1 MLSRSVNYA
10 RTYGD
15 SLCRAR
21 RFYIFLMNFSSIET
35 EHVMRKSA
43 NINREL
49 PHILPLHLL
58 INGRLPNLHERLGIG
73 YLLKTELCIEAMSIA
88 GGKHKTA
95 ESLRVWMFDNVLHEE
110 LR

>member
-35 EHVMRKSA
+35 ESVERKLTTIDRAS
-43 NINREL
+43 
-49 PHILPLHLL
+49 PHLLPL
-58 INGRLPNLHERLGIG
+58 I
-73 YLLKTELCIEAMSIA
+73 Y
-88 GGKHKTA
+88 
-95 ESLRVWMFDNVLHEE
+95 
-110 LR
+110 